1 MVTEN
6 HQRIRLL
13 MMVEILRQKTT
24 ADNPLTTNELINELS
39 KIDINCDR
47 RTLGR
52 DVELLNKYGY
62 TVMTKTIGRQNCYY
76 MDSQNFSLNELK
88 ILMDAVQAASF
99 VSQKQTELLIDKIA
113 DIAGSRRVEVLKENI
128 VCFNTVKHTDEVIF
142 ENITELEKA
151 LCNRKRVSFYYF
163 DRNEDGKKIYRKEKE
178 RYVVEPMA
186 LIFNDDNYYLM
197 TWSSKCNS
205 IANYRVDRMDEV
217 EAEED
222 DISGNAFVED
232 VDTVAFTKMAFKMY
246 GGTLTDM
253 VLEFD
258 DKLIG
263 VVHDKFGEKT
273 KMIRTVEGR
282 CVASVKVQIAP
293 SFWGWMFQFAG
304 EMKIISP
311 ESLMEEY
318 RERARK
324 VLI

>member
-128 VCFNTVKHTDEVIF
+128 VCFNTVKHTDEAVF
-142 ENITELEKA
+142 ESITELEKA
-151 LCNRKRVSFYYF
+151 LCNRKQASFYYF
-163 DRNEDGKKIYRKEKE
+163 DRNEDGKKVYRKEKK
-178 RYVVEPMA
+178 RYVVEPVA
-186 LIFNDDNYYLM
+186 LIFNDDNFYLM
-197 TWSSKCNS
+197 TWSSEYNG
-205 IANYRVDRMDEV
+205 ITNYRVDRMDEV
-217 EAEED
+217 VAEED
-222 DISGNAFVED
+222 DISGNAFVKD
-232 VDTVAFTKMAFKMY
+232 GDITAFTETVFKMY
-246 GGTLTDM
+246 GGDLYDV
-253 VLEFD
+253 VLEFE
-258 DKLIG
+258 DKLID

-273 KMIRTVEGR
+273 KMIRTAEGR

-304 EMKIISP
+304 GMKIISP

>member
-128 VCFNTVKHTDEVIF
+128 VCFNTVKHTDEAVF
-142 ENITELEKA
+142 ESITELEKA
-151 LCNRKRVSFYYF
+151 LCNRKQASFYYF
-163 DRNEDGKKIYRKEKE
+163 DRNEDGKKVYRKEKK

-186 LIFNDDNYYLM
+186 LIFNDDNFYLM
-197 TWSSKCNS
+197 TWSSEYNG
-205 IANYRVDRMDEV
+205 ITNYRVDRMDEV
-217 EAEED
+217 VAEED
-222 DISGNAFVED
+222 DISGNAFVKD
-232 VDTVAFTKMAFKMY
+232 GDITAFTETVFKMY
-246 GGTLTDM
+246 GGDLYDV
-253 VLEFD
+253 VLEFE
-258 DKLIG
+258 DKLID

-273 KMIRTVEGR
+273 KMIRTAEGR